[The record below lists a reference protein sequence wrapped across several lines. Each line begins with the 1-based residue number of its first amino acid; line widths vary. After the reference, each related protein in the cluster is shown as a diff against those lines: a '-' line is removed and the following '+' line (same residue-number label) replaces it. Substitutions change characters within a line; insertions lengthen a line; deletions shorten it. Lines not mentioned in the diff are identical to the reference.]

1 MSAVFFDTDCELWY
15 TQADELGVHVI
26 GMPYTIDD
34 EETFYDFGR
43 NTDFKAFYDKMRAGS
58 MPVTSALNPQQYVEI
73 FEPFFV
79 KGEEI
84 FYISFSHRL
93 SGTFEHLE
101 AALKELNAKYPG
113 VKFTRFDTLSISV
126 GAGYQV
132 YFGVKYLKAGH
143 TVEETVEFLSEFTKH
158 VCTEFMVDDLHHLHR
173 GGRLS
178 AASAVL
184 GTIMGIKPIL
194 HVTDEGTLEV
204 FAKAKGEKKAL
215 ATLMDTLRESGDR
228 LDEYP
233 ICIVDA
239 DNPAFAAKLE
249 ESVRAEYPK
258 TEIWHYPVGPVIGTH
273 CGPGTVGIIFYSK
286 HR

>member
-15 TQADELGVHVI
+15 TQADELGVNVI

-34 EETFYDFGR
+34 EEYFYDFGR

-58 MPVTSALNPQQYVEI
+58 MPITSALNPQQYIEI
-73 FEPFFV
+73 FEPFFA

-93 SGTFEHLE
+93 SGTFGHLE
-101 AALKELNAKYPG
+101 TALKELNAKYPG

-126 GAGYQV
+126 GGGYQV
-132 YFGVKYLKAGH
+132 YFAVKYLQAGH
-143 TVEETVEFLSEFTKH
+143 TVEETVEFLKDFTKH
-158 VCTEFMVDDLHHLHR
+158 ICCVFMVDDLHHLHR

-204 FAKAKGEKKAL
+204 FAKAKGEKKAM
-215 ATLMDTLRESGDR
+215 ATFIDTLQENAGD
-228 LDEYP
+228 LEKYP

-239 DNPAFAAKLE
+239 DNPEFAARLE
-249 ESVRAEYPK
+249 EKVKELYPN
-258 TEIWHYPVGPVIGTH
+258 TEIWHYYVGPVIGTH
-273 CGPGTVGIIFYSK
+273 CGPGTVGMIFHSK